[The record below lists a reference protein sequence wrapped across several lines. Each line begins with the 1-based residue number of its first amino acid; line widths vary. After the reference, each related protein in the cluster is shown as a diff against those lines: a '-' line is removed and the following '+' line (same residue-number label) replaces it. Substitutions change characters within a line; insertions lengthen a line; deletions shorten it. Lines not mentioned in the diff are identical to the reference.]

1 MLAACSTAGFFVEVC
16 CTLRLGQVCGN
27 SAVGDSW
34 DQGNVQDAVGVCAPG
49 LPRAEQLLGQ
59 VAELRGN
66 VGPGRDLPPS
76 YPPAL
81 CCSEALLSCPDVR
94 EVTQSTEPRRC
105 ARACL

>member
-1 MLAACSTAGFFVEVC
+1 MEIMLWGIAGN
-16 CTLRLGQVCGN
+16 G
-27 SAVGDSW
+27 GD
-34 DQGNVQDAVGVCAPG
+34 VQDAVGVCAPG
-49 LPRAEQLLGQ
+49 LPRAEQLQGQ

-76 YPPAL
+76 YPPVL
-81 CCSEALLSCPDVR
+81 CCSEALLSCPDMR